1 VRAVNHHNL
10 GQVLLAKGLSALL
23 DVLSVEVGTVS
34 STSEDDEAVLVSG
47 SLCDGS
53 KTLLGDTHEVVLG
66 SSRANSINGDTQAAV
81 GTVLEAHGERQTGG
95 KLSVQLRLGGT
106 GANGTERDEVGKEL
120 GRDGVEHF
128 AGNGHALAGQ
138 VAEEL
143 ARDAQTL
150 VDLVALIEVGIVDQT
165 LPADSGTGLLEV
177 GAHDDAE
184 VLVELVGEL
193 LQAAAVLYGSV
204 GVVERAGTNH
214 DKKTVILLVDNCLGF
229 ATALLDGVESDL
241 GSGDLRGQEFGG
253 DQRIV
258 TQDAGVV
265 VLRLAQLL
273 LSIDVGTGHVVWNVL
288 LCKMD
293 GGGEMDDCMET
304 NIEKR

>member
-66 SSRANSINGDTQAAV
+66 SSRANSING
-81 GTVLEAHGERQTGG
+81 
-95 KLSVQLRLGGT
+95 
-106 GANGTERDEVGKEL
+106 TERDEVGKEL
-120 GRDGVEHF
+120 RGDGVEHF

>member
-1 VRAVNHHNL
+1 VRAVNHHDL

-23 DVLSVEVGTVS
+23 DVLGVVVGTLG

-66 SSRANSINGDTQAAV
+66 SSRANGINGNTQATV
-81 GTVLEAHGERQTGG
+81 GAVLETHGERQTGG

-143 ARDAQTL
+143 AGDAQTL
-150 VDLVALIEVGIVDQT
+150 VDLVALVEVGVVDQT

-184 VLVELVGEL
+184 VLLELVGEL
-193 LQAAAVLYGSV
+193 LQAAAVLDGSV
-204 GVVERAGTNH
+204 GVVERAGTDH
-214 DKKTVILLVDNCLGF
+214 DKKTVILLVNDCLGF
-229 ATALLDGVESDL
+229 ATALLDGVEGDL
-241 GSGDLRGQEFGG
+241 SSGDLGGQEFGR

-258 TQDAGVV
+258 TQDARVV
-265 VLRLAQLL
+265 VLRLAELL
-273 LSIDVGTGHVVWNVL
+273 LSINVGTGHVVWNIAL
-288 LCKMD
+288 
-293 GGGEMDDCMET
+293 
-304 NIEKR
+304 